1 MKSLLK
7 GQKLSIEKDLLSKS
21 FSVALDWDKNSC
33 PNYEIDAT
41 VMLLSDSGKLEN
53 ENDFIFYNNP
63 NSQCGSV
70 KIHSRP
76 LVDNYKKT
84 MGINL
89 SKIPS
94 NISRIKFI
102 LTIDDGDKLNYR
114 FGNVK
119 NVSVKILDE
128 MTRNVV
134 LEYNVEGMTK
144 ETALM
149 ILDIY
154 KYNNEWKLQAV
165 GNGFNSGL
173 DAILKEFGSD
183 NVQVGESSTSTP
195 KPKIEDIKDIKDIK
209 KVEDIPKIQNSEP
222 TPPAKSSILLSKITL
237 EKKGD
242 STKIDLSKHST
253 DKSEIHVNLN
263 WNQVIKKGGFFRK
276 TESLDLD
283 LGCMYELA
291 TGEKG
296 VIQALGGNFGSKT
309 YFPYIALDK
318 DDRTGTSTDGENIF
332 ITRPDLIKK
341 LVIFSFIY
349 EGHSDFLEA
358 NAVLKIKGMNNDI
371 TINLDNPR
379 PYLTFC
385 IGVLIEND
393 KGIIK
398 IQKIDEYVKDH
409 IDCDKMFG
417 FNFNWK
423 TGTK

>member
-1 MKSLLK
+1 MKALLK
-7 GQKLSIEKDLLSKS
+7 GQKLSIEKEILSKY
-21 FSVALDWDKNSC
+21 FYVGLDWDKTSC
-33 PNYEIDAT
+33 PNYEIDVT
-41 VMLLSDSGKLEN
+41 IMLLSDRGKLE
-53 ENDFIFYNNP
+53 EEEDFIFYNNP
-63 NSQCGSV
+63 NSKCGSV

-84 MGINL
+84 IEVNL
-89 SKIPS
+89 NKIPS

-102 LTIDDGDKLNYR
+102 LTIDNGDKLNHR

-119 NVSVKILDE
+119 NISAKILDE
-128 MTRNVV
+128 STRNGV

-149 ILDIY
+149 VLDIY
-154 KYNNEWKLQAV
+154 KHNNEWKLQAV
-165 GNGFNSGL
+165 GSGFNSGL
-173 DAILKEFGSD
+173 DAILKEFGSEK
-183 NVQVGESSTSTP
+183 VQVLGESPTPTPPPKNIEPP
-195 KPKIEDIKDIKDIK
+195 KPKID
-209 KVEDIPKIQNSEP
+209 P
-222 TPPAKSSILLSKITL
+222 TPPPKNIEPPKSSSISLSKITL

-263 WNQVIKKGGFFRK
+263 WNQKIQKGGFFRK
-276 TESLDLD
+276 TESIDLD

-291 TGEKG
+291 SGEKG
-296 VIQALGGNFGSKT
+296 VIQALGGNFGSKFMT
-309 YFPYIALDK
+309 PYIALDK

-358 NAVLKIKGMNNDI
+358 GAVLRIKGMNNDI
-371 TINLDNPR
+371 TINLDSPR

-385 IGVLIEND
+385 IGASIENNN
-393 KGIIK
+393 GIIK
-398 IQKIDEYVKDH
+398 IQKVDEYVKDH

-417 FNFNWK
+417 FNFKWR
-423 TGTK
+423 TGSK